1 MFGFCIMRL
10 VLFSLLVLWVVLDCS
25 LDFYCWCW
33 NLICGGLMWVASW
46 VCDFVAV
53 LLWLVFRLRV
63 FGGLVC
69 YLLLD
74 LLF

>member
-1 MFGFCIMRL
+1 
-10 VLFSLLVLWVVLDCS
+10 
-25 LDFYCWCW
+25 
-33 NLICGGLMWVASW
+33 MWVASW
-46 VCDFVAV
+46 VCDFGAV